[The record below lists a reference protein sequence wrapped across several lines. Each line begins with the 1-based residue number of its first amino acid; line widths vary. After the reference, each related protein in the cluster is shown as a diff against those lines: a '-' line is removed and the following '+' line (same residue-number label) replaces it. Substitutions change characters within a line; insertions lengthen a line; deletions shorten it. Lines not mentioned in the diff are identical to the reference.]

1 MMAVY
6 MTVRELYEI
15 VQDGNPIE
23 VDGLD
28 YVQIQGWVRT
38 NRSNNNVG
46 FIELNDGTYFRNCQ
60 CVYPNTLINFADT
73 TKYLTGTAL
82 TITGKLVLT
91 PQNKQP
97 FEIEVKEVVL
107 EGACDPSYPLQ
118 KKRHSFEYLRE
129 IAHLRPRTNTFSA
142 VFRVRSVLS
151 MAIHEFFQNQGFV
164 YVHAPIITGNDAEG
178 AGEVF
183 TVTTRKDDKYSE
195 DFFGKKA
202 SLTVSGQLQAEAFA
216 LAFRDVYT
224 FGPTFRAENSNT
236 ARHASEFWMIEPEI
250 AFADLADDMD
260 LMEDMVVSCIN
271 YVLENCPEEMKFFN
285 EMIDKTLLER
295 LERVRNSRFVRMPY
309 TEAIEHLLKADVT
322 FEYPVKWGMDLQSEH
337 ERYICEKVVEGPVF
351 LTDYPKDIKA
361 FYMRLNDDNQT
372 VAACDLLVP
381 GVGELIGGSQREE
394 RLEILRSRMAE
405 FHVEEESMQWYLD
418 LRRYGG
424 VKHAGFGLG
433 FERFLMYIT
442 GINNIRDVVPFAR
455 TPRNLEY

>member
-1 MMAVY
+1 MAVY

-15 VQDGNPIE
+15 VQDGNPME

-73 TKYLTGTAL
+73 AKYLTGTAL
-82 TITGKLVLT
+82 TITGKFVLT

-97 FEIEVKEVVL
+97 FEIEVKEVIL

-151 MAIHEFFQNQGFV
+151 MAIHEFFQNQGFI

-183 TVTTRKDDKYSE
+183 TVTTRKDANYEE

-295 LERVRNSRFVRMPY
+295 LERVVSSRFVRMPY
-309 TEAIEHLLKADVT
+309 TLAIEHLQKADVK

-337 ERYICEKVVEGPVF
+337 ERYICEKVVDGPVF

-394 RLEILRSRMAE
+394 RLDVLRSRMAE

-433 FERFLMYIT
+433 FERFLMYLT
-442 GINNIRDVVPFAR
+442 GITNIRDVVPFAR

>member
-1 MMAVY
+1 MAVY

-82 TITGKLVLT
+82 TITGKLVFT